1 MGVRIQEADFDLG
14 VEITALRTGRKD
26 IGAIAS
32 FIGLVRDFNEGDTV
46 TGMHLEHYPV
56 MTEKV
61 LQEIIAQARS
71 RWKITDARIIHR
83 VGDLLPGD
91 QIVLVVTASAHRGEA
106 FAACEFLM
114 DFLKTQAPFWKKEQT
129 TDANRW
135 LNTRESD
142 QVAIKKWASP

>member
-1 MGVRIQEADFDLG
+1 MSVRIQEADFDLG

-46 TGMHLEHYPV
+46 TGMHLEHYPA

-61 LQEIIAQARS
+61 LRQIIAQARS
-71 RWKITDARIIHR
+71 RWEITDVLIIHR
-83 VGDLLPGD
+83 VGTLLPGD

-106 FAACEFLM
+106 FAACQFLM

-129 TDANRW
+129 SEGNRW
-135 LNTRESD
+135 VNARESD
-142 QVAIKKWASP
+142 QMATEKWGPP

>member
-1 MGVRIQEADFDLG
+1 MSVRIQEADFDLG

-46 TGMHLEHYPV
+46 TGMHLEHYPA

-61 LQEIIAQARS
+61 LQEIIAQAMS
-71 RWKITDARIIHR
+71 RWKITDTLIIHR
-83 VGDLLPGD
+83 VGTLLPGD

-114 DFLKTQAPFWKKEQT
+114 DFLKIQAPFWKKEQT
-129 TDANRW
+129 SEGNRW
-135 LNTRESD
+135 VNARQSD
-142 QVAIKKWASP
+142 QMATEKWGSP

>member
-1 MGVRIQEADFDLG
+1 MSVRIQEADFDLG

-46 TGMHLEHYPV
+46 TGMHLEHYPA

-61 LQEIIAQARS
+61 LRQIIAQARS
-71 RWKITDARIIHR
+71 RWEITDVLIIHR
-83 VGDLLPGD
+83 VGTLLPGD

-106 FAACEFLM
+106 FAACQFLM

-129 TDANRW
+129 SEGNRW
-135 LNTRESD
+135 VNTRESD
-142 QVAIKKWASP
+142 QMATEKWGPP